1 MLPSVTQTPDVLQ
14 VTFVEIDEEG
24 KVTKRFPRIDA
35 EGQLKNTVLHK
46 RYPEILVAVVSV
58 PKLQLD
64 AYEEAKVREA
74 LMRQRI
80 DGVEYRLVGASGSA
94 KDGKYYAVDAEHEK
108 PIAERFQK
116 WPQAAIT
123 YFGILVSDCRVVIE
137 AQDERV
143 LVVEDHA
150 LGTNDCRGWISE
162 RLFRKLCL
170 PDRRFYQFRLAFDQT
185 QAKGSFKVMQDDVAE
200 ILDADII
207 LPESSVKPR
216 LELGLLGECQKL
228 FAGLSSGIQGTRFR
242 SPIVLGIR
250 DVSRDLQFK
259 SSYTLIEHAPPDSL
273 QTEIIPRALEEV
285 RSVVGSALAGD
296 YRKLL
301 ETIGTSAVQGQI
313 QDAEDDEYTS
323 YESSVV
329 EAVLKADGSGSLVR
343 HPYLNS
349 RLQQLLVKWAFKAST
364 GGGFRLPAFA
374 LADDGYLFA
383 HDGQVFAGS
392 DWIPEGC
399 GVGSLSS
406 RRGLVI
412 RYPIRMKEDLLPV
425 ELLSVEATVQT
436 LQRALRSTG
445 CRMEPPQIADLVDSQ
460 LRLQGTFVL
469 HSKTAARNGGD
480 FDFDL
485 VAILP
490 ASEFPRFVQ
499 SRFEMREEH
508 RRHKDKQKKVKS
520 PWWNLADVAM
530 KARGNQIG
538 RITNL
543 ISDSIA
549 YGRPDCAYE
558 LVDQLQNAL
567 DSLKHNVAVDQA
579 VIKRIRGEVP
589 KAPWRDAK
597 EARRI
602 SQMPMDVPVCGTDI
616 VGQLYNY
623 VRKEIGILFEE
634 TLPLRD
640 FGGMIRGET
649 FTREMHEE
657 CVKVNRAFGIK
668 ATELRKGTEQFEA
681 ALREAQAEFERLRK
695 DDNPQVRQQASK
707 ILYRAKAAIRAN
719 EERCREEMR
728 HFHRWLLEWGNSKR
742 ENRRGWCQ
750 ALHSIAVSSRN
761 DKATGAIVFHAFP
774 QEVVDKVIG
783 ETGGQPIRLHL
794 PEMPDGEIVFDES
807 GNVFR
812 LERKQLPD
820 GQTQERHIFL
830 FRVTEHGS
838 IILDGVRTGSVQR
851 FAIHEGSG
859 EIRNGTVTF
868 SNLPQR
874 PTIRTRPTLRSA
886 DDRQRF
892 IARCVERY
900 GESFAVFVDGDPAS
914 IHQLNT
920 PAKRQA
926 FIESAP
932 VRPWEARPFPSAHV
946 Q

>member
-1 MLPSVTQTPDVLQ
+1 MLPSVNQTADVLR
-14 VTFVEIDEEG
+14 VTFADIDEEG

-46 RYPEILVAVVSV
+46 RYPEIRVAVVSV
-58 PKLQLD
+58 PTLQLD

-80 DGVEYRLVGASGSA
+80 DDVEYRLVGASGSA
-94 KDGKYYAVDAEHEK
+94 KDGKFYAVDVEHEK

-123 YFGILVSDCRVVIE
+123 YFGILVSDCRTVIE
-137 AQDERV
+137 EQDARV

-150 LGTNDCRGWISE
+150 LGTNDCRGWVSE
-162 RLFRKLCL
+162 RLFGKLGL
-170 PDRRFYQFRLAFDQT
+170 SDHRFYQFRLAFDRT
-185 QAKGSFKVMQDDVAE
+185 QAKGSFKVMQDDVAN

-216 LELGLLGECQKL
+216 LELGLLAECQKL
-228 FAGLSSGIQGTRFR
+228 CSGLSSGIQGTRFR

-273 QTEIIPRALEEV
+273 HTEIIPRALGEV
-285 RSVVGSALAGD
+285 RSVVSSALSGD

-301 ETIGTSAVQGQI
+301 EAIGTSATQGQI
-313 QDAEDDEYTS
+313 DDAEDDEYTS

-329 EAVLKADGSGSLVR
+329 EAILKADGSGSLVR
-343 HPYLNS
+343 HPYLNT
-349 RLQQLLVKWAFKAST
+349 RLQQLLVKWAFKVST

-392 DWIPEGC
+392 DWIPEGR
-399 GVGSLSS
+399 GIGSLST
-406 RRGLVI
+406 RRGLVV

-425 ELLSVEATVQT
+425 ELLSAETTVQT
-436 LQRALRSTG
+436 LERVLRSTG
-445 CRMEPPQIADLVDSQ
+445 CGMDVAHIADTVDRQ
-460 LRLQGTFVL
+460 LRLHGTFVL

-485 VAILP
+485 VAVLP
-490 ASEFPRFVQ
+490 DSEFPRFVQ
-499 SRFEMREEH
+499 SRFEMREEYG
-508 RRHKDKQKKVKS
+508 RHKDKQKKVKS

-549 YGRPDCAYE
+549 CGRLDCAYE

-567 DSLKHNVAVDQA
+567 DSLKHNVVVDQA
-579 VIKRIRGEVP
+579 VIKRIRSEVP

-616 VGQLYNY
+616 VGQLYNH
-623 VRKEIGILFEE
+623 VRKEIGVLFEE

-657 CVKVNRAFGIK
+657 CAKVNRTFGVK
-668 ATELRKGTEQFEA
+668 ATELRKRSEQFEA
-681 ALREAQAEFERLRK
+681 ALKEAQAEFERLRN
-695 DDNPQVRQQASK
+695 DEDPQIRQKASK
-707 ILYRAKAAIRAN
+707 NLYRAKAALRAN

-728 HFHRWLLEWGNSKR
+728 HFHSWLLEWGNSKR

-750 ALHSIAVSSRN
+750 ALHSIAVSTRN

-774 QEVVDKVIG
+774 QEVIDKVIE
-783 ETGGQPIRLHL
+783 ETGGQPIQLNL
-794 PEMPDGEIVFDES
+794 PEMPDSEITFDES

-812 LERKQLPD
+812 FEQRRLPD
-820 GQTQERHIFL
+820 GQIQERQIFL
-830 FRVTEHGS
+830 FRVAEHGS
-838 IILDGVRTGSVQR
+838 IVLDGVRSSSVQP
-851 FAIHEGSG
+851 FPIQEGSG

-868 SNLPQR
+868 TNLPQR
-874 PTIRTRPTLRSA
+874 PTIRTRPTLRTRA
-886 DDRQRF
+886 DRQRF
-892 IARCVERY
+892 ITRCAERY

-914 IHQLNT
+914 IRQLDT
-920 PAKRQA
+920 PAKWQA
-926 FIESAP
+926 FIDSAA
-932 VRPWEARPFPSAHV
+932 VRPWEARPFPSARV

>member
-1 MLPSVTQTPDVLQ
+1 MLPSVNQTADVLR
-14 VTFVEIDEEG
+14 VTFAEIDEEG

-46 RYPEILVAVVSV
+46 RYPEIRVAVVSV
-58 PKLQLD
+58 PTLQLD

-80 DGVEYRLVGASGSA
+80 DDVEYRLVGASGSA
-94 KDGKYYAVDAEHEK
+94 KDGKFYAVDAEHEK

-123 YFGILVSDCRVVIE
+123 YFGILVSDCRRVIE
-137 AQDERV
+137 EQDARV

-162 RLFRKLCL
+162 RLFGKLGL
-170 PDRRFYQFRLAFDQT
+170 PDHRFYQFRLAFDRT
-185 QAKGSFKVMQDDVAE
+185 QAKGSFKIMQDDVAN

-216 LELGLLGECQKL
+216 LEMGLLAECQKL
-228 FAGLSSGIQGTRFR
+228 FSGLSSGIQGTRFR

-259 SSYTLIEHAPPDSL
+259 SSYTLIEHAPLDSL
-273 QTEIIPRALEEV
+273 RTEIIPRALGEA
-285 RSVVGSALAGD
+285 RSVVSSALSGD

-301 ETIGTSAVQGQI
+301 EVIGTSAAQGQI
-313 QDAEDDEYTS
+313 DDAEDDEYTS
-323 YESSVV
+323 HENSVV
-329 EAVLKADGSGSLVR
+329 EAILKADGSGSLVR
-343 HPYLNS
+343 HPYLNV
-349 RLQQLLVKWAFKAST
+349 RLQQLLVKWAFKIST

-374 LADDGYLFA
+374 LADDGYLFT
-383 HDGQVFAGS
+383 HGGQVFAGS

-399 GVGSLSS
+399 GIGSVSTK
-406 RRGLVI
+406 RGLVV

-425 ELLSVEATVQT
+425 DLLSAEAIVGT
-436 LQRALRSTG
+436 LERALRSTG
-445 CRMEPPQIADLVDSQ
+445 CRMDLAQIADTVDRQ

-469 HSKTAARNGGD
+469 HSKTAERNGGD

-485 VAILP
+485 VAVLP
-490 ASEFPRFVQ
+490 DSEFPRFVH

-520 PWWNLADVAM
+520 PWWNLADVAL

-549 YGRPDCAYE
+549 AGRLDCAYE

-579 VIKRIRGEVP
+579 VIKRIRSEVP
-589 KAPWRDAK
+589 KAPWREAK

-602 SQMPMDVPVCGTDI
+602 SQMPMDVTVPGTDI
-616 VGQLYNY
+616 VGQLYNH
-623 VRKEIGILFEE
+623 VRKEIGVLFEE

-649 FTREMHEE
+649 FSREMHEE
-657 CVKVNRAFGIK
+657 CAKVNRAFGVK
-668 ATELRKGTEQFEA
+668 AMELRKRTEQFEA
-681 ALREAQAEFERLRK
+681 ALKEAQSKFERLRN
-695 DDNPQVRQQASK
+695 DEDPQIRQQASK
-707 ILYRAKAAIRAN
+707 NLYRAKAALHAN

-750 ALHSIAVSSRN
+750 ALHSIAVSTRN

-774 QEVVDKVIG
+774 QEVIDKIIE
-783 ETGGQPIRLHL
+783 ETGGQPIQLNL
-794 PEMPDGEIVFDES
+794 PEMPDSEITFDES

-812 LERKQLPD
+812 FERRRLED
-820 GQTQERHIFL
+820 GQIQERHIFL

-838 IILDGVRTGSVQR
+838 IILDGVRSGSVQP
-851 FAIHEGSG
+851 FPIQEGSG

-874 PTIRTRPTLRSA
+874 PTIRTRPTLRTRE
-886 DDRQRF
+886 DRQRF

-914 IHQLNT
+914 IRQLDT

-926 FIESAP
+926 FIESAA
-932 VRPWEARPFPSAHV
+932 VRPWEGRPFPSAQV